1 MASLI
6 FSVAALFQVPILL
19 INAVAILSEDRFL
32 ARGTADPRPDS
43 KTQVLIYIAVGWSNA
58 QQASEPSFGGGSM
71 QDTTSVKYK
80 MINLIN
86 SVRTLMRLPL
96 IGVNVVMMFFLFFL

>member
-32 ARGTADPRPDS
+32 AR
-43 KTQVLIYIAVGWSNA
+43 VGWSNA

-80 MINLIN
+80 MMNLIN

-96 IGVNVVMMFFLFFL
+96 IGVNVIMMLFLFFL